1 MHLCTI
7 FSRRR
12 RLGAALFF
20 RGAPPV
26 SGRRRK
32 QRSEEDLQAI
42 KRVKRNTA
50 SVIVRRDLIQRIKG
64 GFFKDGMLPSE
75 EDIANLFGVSRI
87 TVRDALAG
95 LENLGYISRIQGKGT
110 MVNRTI
116 SSLTGRVS
124 EGQPFM
130 DLIRS
135 QGFEPSVVNGK
146 AEKLAILPKIKESL
160 QTGSEEMYQV
170 EKLFLGDGMPMVFS
184 TNYFSTDYVT
194 DEILEWPMDETLI
207 FTLLQDRLGFPII
220 AYDIVSIC
228 PCAADA
234 YISAQLQLPEGTPML
249 RFEAVSVDSMER
261 PLMLNYE
268 YYHPEKMHF
277 REVRHVDYHMNI

>member
-1 MHLCTI
+1 ME
-7 FSRRR
+7 S
-12 RLGAALFF
+12 
-20 RGAPPV
+20 
-26 SGRRRK
+26 RRRK
-32 QRSEEDLQAI
+32 QRSEQNLQAI
-42 KRVKRNTA
+42 KRIKRNTA
-50 SVIVRRDLIQRIKG
+50 SVIVRRDLIQRIKS

-75 EDIANLFGVSRI
+75 EDIANMFGVSRI

-124 EGQPFM
+124 EGQPFT

-146 AEKLAILPKIKESL
+146 AEKLPMQPHIKEAL
-160 QTGSEEMYQV
+160 QTDSTEMYRVQ
-170 EKLFLGDGMPMVFS
+170 KLFLGDGMPMVFGI
-184 TNYFSTDYVT
+184 NYFSTDYVT

-207 FTLLQDRLGFPII
+207 FTLLQERLGFPII
-220 AYDIVSIC
+220 AYDIISIY

-234 YISAQLQLPEGTPML
+234 YVSAQLQLPEGTPLL
-249 RFEAVSVDSMER
+249 RFESVSVDCMER
-261 PLMLNYE
+261 PLLLNYE
-268 YYHPEKMHF
+268 YYHPEKIHF
-277 REVRHVDYHMNI
+277 REVRHVDYHMNL